1 MERRKALVVA
11 GTIVGTLAA
20 AGSALALN
28 LGVLASA
35 DEPAGQLDL
44 VEVPQL
50 ADEAPAGDA
59 DGYEEDDEH
68 EEYEEHEDEEHED
81 HEDEDGHEEYE
92 GGEDDD

>member
-11 GTIVGTLAA
+11 GTVAGTLAA

-35 DEPAGQLDL
+35 DEPAGQLDV

-50 ADEAPAGDA
+50 ADEAPAD
-59 DGYEEDDEH
+59 DGHDE
-68 EEYEEHEDEEHED
+68 YEHEDEEHED
-81 HEDEDGHEEYE
+81 DEHEDEHEDDDGHEEYE